1 MDQKNKVAVLGAGTM
16 GPGIATTYI
25 LGGYPTAVY
34 SRTRKTLDQAKAVI
48 ESNLQLLIEEGVLE
62 ASNAQSALEL
72 LSFTDSVEEAVAGA
86 WYVAE
91 TIVEKPEPK
100 KELYQ
105 LLDSILPTEVI
116 IASNTSYLN
125 VFELL
130 PQRRQPYSL
139 ISHWYAPAH
148 ILPLVEI
155 VKGPQTLPQVMDQ
168 AVAFH
173 KACGKTAVR
182 MEKFIPGFIVN
193 RMQSA
198 MTREV
203 VYLIENGYCTAEDL
217 DLAVKTSLMPRG
229 LLLGLVQRMDFNG
242 LDMVSHGMQNKKF
255 EPSPVVDRP
264 RFIFDHVEKGEY
276 GVKTGKGLYDYR
288 HMTQTETLQARDR
301 LLLKTVKI
309 GLDTIAEPLGK
320 KE

>member
-1 MDQKNKVAVLGAGTM
+1 MSKVAVLGAGTM
-16 GPGIATTYI
+16 GPGIAITYA
-25 LGGYPTAVY
+25 LGGYKTAVY
-34 SRTRKTLDQAKAVI
+34 SRTQKTLDSARSVI
-48 ESNLQLLIEEGVLE
+48 EGSLELLTQEQQITAGKADDARKELEYTTVLE
-62 ASNAQSALEL
+62 A
-72 LSFTDSVEEAVAGA
+72 AVDGA
-86 WYVAE
+86 WYIAE

-100 KELYQ
+100 QALYTQLDQ
-105 LLDSILPTEVI
+105 LLPKKVI

-155 VKGPQTLPQVMDQ
+155 VRGPETLDSVMDR
-168 AVAFH
+168 VTAFH
-173 KACGKTAVR
+173 QECGKTAVR
-182 MEKFIPGFIVN
+182 MEKFINGFIVN

-203 VYLIENGYCTAEDL
+203 LYLIENGYCTPEDI

-242 LDMVSHGMQNKKF
+242 LDMVANGLNNKKF
-255 EPSPVVDRP
+255 SPSPVVEQP
-264 RFIFDHVEKGEY
+264 KFIFDHVNKGEF
-276 GVKTGKGLYDYR
+276 GVKSGKGLYDYS
-288 HMTQTETLQARDR
+288 HQPQVETLNQRDR
-301 LLLKTVKI
+301 LLLKSVALATS
-309 GLDTIAEPLGK
+309 TIK
-320 KE
+320 KPFHK